1 MNFSILIIIMKDYF
15 LITSF
20 YFQNNHDYISLKCR
34 NINTKDSIILK
45 LKVDIYFDVIIKIKM
60 IK

>member
-1 MNFSILIIIMKDYF
+1 MKDYF

-20 YFQNNHDYISLKCR
+20 YFQNNHDYISFKCR

-45 LKVDIYFDVIIKIKM
+45 LKVDIYFDVIIKNKDDKIIK
-60 IK
+60 